1 MKSTALRFFK
11 DESGQDLIEYGLL
24 ALFIGVC
31 AVAAWQSIPTKIM
44 NAYLGWDNGVQNI
57 SACTPDPGGG
67 GC

>member
-1 MKSTALRFFK
+1 MRSIARRFFG
-11 DESGQDLIEYGLL
+11 DESGQDVIEYALL

-31 AVAAWQSIPTKIM
+31 AVAAWQSIPSKIF
-44 NAYLGWDNGVQNI
+44 NAYSNWDTGVQNI

>member
-1 MKSTALRFFK
+1 MTNLLKRLLSEDR
-11 DESGQDLIEYGLL
+11 GQDVIEYALL

-31 AVAAWQSIPTKIM
+31 AVAAWQSIPGKIGL
-44 NAYLGWDNGVQNI
+44 AYLGFDSGVQGI